1 MGNMLGYMEKEKSK
15 NAYIEGHTYNYYELS
30 THLLTLFQHT
40 ALKIIAALRCPYKVH
55 ENNVWFFTLFFS
67 LIQLTQQN
75 NKSWLK
81 NELKKN

>member
-40 ALKIIAALRCPYKVH
+40 ALKIIIAALRCPYKAH
-55 ENNVWFFTLFFS
+55 ESNV
-67 LIQLTQQN
+67 
-75 NKSWLK
+75 
-81 NELKKN
+81 